1 MMASGRIRHSLG
13 QIWSSLRQGW
23 DPFRIESFLWE
34 VLKPL
39 WEGGRCGVGSLVAA
53 FHLLSMRQLPQQVGL
68 SPEKVTVG
76 SCELSFNQ
84 EMPSYEVRSLQ

>member
-1 MMASGRIRHSLG
+1 MMASGPLLRIRHSLG

-39 WEGGRCGVGSLVAA
+39 WEGGRCGVGALVAA
-53 FHLLSMRQLPQQVGL
+53 FHLLSVRQLPQQVGL
-68 SPEKVTVG
+68 SP
-76 SCELSFNQ
+76 
-84 EMPSYEVRSLQ
+84 

>member
-1 MMASGRIRHSLG
+1 MMASGPLRIRNSLG

-39 WEGGRCGVGSLVAA
+39 WEGGRCGLGGNSLVAA

-68 SPEKVTVG
+68 SP
-76 SCELSFNQ
+76 
-84 EMPSYEVRSLQ
+84 